1 MRTASPP
8 DAAGAK
14 RKAIKMIDRRQ
25 KVLAQLEGGLRTWD
39 ELRALTKVSDENL
52 GFAIGELLDLRKIW
66 TGQMGDDRVYGIE
79 KRTGLVPRFAHG
91 PTRAGDHVYGRV

>member
-1 MRTASPP
+1 M
-8 DAAGAK
+8 G
-14 RKAIKMIDRRQ
+14 KAIMIMTDRRQ
-25 KVLAQLEGGLRTWD
+25 KVLAHLEGGARTWD
-39 ELRALTKVSDENL
+39 ELRALTKVSDDNL